1 MWLGNLFLKHKDK
14 DSSLMTIKQMDSL
27 ESHSLRKEARL
38 KPGFLAERVG
48 FKPTVRLGRTPDF
61 ESGPFDHSGI
71 FPGAKVRNFWMRTN
85 MPWIKITTPV
95 STGWPARCCR
105 GGLLRARTLMTSL
118 QTHTCIPQIFR
129 RLRVSPWPGP

>member
-1 MWLGNLFLKHKDK
+1 
-14 DSSLMTIKQMDSL
+14 MDSL

-71 FPGAKVRNFWMRTN
+71 FPEIGCKNIEN
-85 MPWIKITTPV
+85 L
-95 STGWPARCCR
+95 STSS
-105 GGLLRARTLMTSL
+105 TLKFFYNS
-118 QTHTCIPQIFR
+118 
-129 RLRVSPWPGP
+129 